1 MLQIINQI
9 FDVFQT
15 NRESDQVIRDT
26 EFLSDLRGDREVGH
40 DSGAFNEGFDTSE
53 GFSQSHSLH
62 GGQELSGFFNF
73 SLDEEGDH
81 TTETS
86 HLLLSNFVLGVAGKT
101 RIDDFLNLGVAFEE
115 FRNDLSA
122 SAGSFHSD
130 LQSLETSEG
139 EVAVESSGGSSN
151 SLGSEEELVSEGNIV
166 GSESTH
172 DDVRVTTDVFGD
184 GVDTDVRA
192 QKDGAL
198 EIRRGEGVISG
209 SDNSLA
215 LGELADGFNVAD
227 LEGGVGGGFNP
238 DELGVG
244 LNSLFN
250 IFDVGHV
257 NEGVFNTVS
266 LLTDL
271 SHISLGASVDVIAA
285 DDVITSAGDGLDD
298 ASGGS
303 ATTGEGHT
311 VLGVF
316 SSSQSDFK
324 SFSGG
329 VTATGVVV
337 LSERFT
343 RELLGIGGGEVN
355 GSADTSGDGI
365 RFLTSVDGVGT
376 ETSMLLDEVG
386 LFVLLDEFLG
396 FVGQASFRGDVVVL
410 VFHA

>member
-1 MLQIINQI
+1 
-9 FDVFQT
+9 V
-15 NRESDQVIRDT
+15 S
-26 EFLSDLRGDREVGH
+26 H
-40 DSGAFNEGFDTSE
+40 DGGALNEGFNTSE
-53 GFSQSHSLH
+53 RFSQSHGLH
-62 GGQELSGFFNF
+62 GSQEFSGFFDF

-81 TTETS
+81 TTESS
-86 HLLLSNFVLGVAGKT
+86 HLLLSNFVLRVAGKT
-101 RIDDFLNLGVAFEE
+101 RVDDSLNLGVAFEE
-115 FRNDLSA
+115 FRDNLGT

-130 LQSLETSEG
+130 LQGLETSEG
-139 EVAVESSGGSSN
+139 KVAVEGSGGSPD

-166 GSESTH
+166 GGESTH
-172 DDVRVTTDVFGD
+172 NDVRVTSDVFGN

-238 DELGVG
+238 DKLGVG
-244 LNSLFN
+244 LNSLFD

-257 NEGVFNTVS
+257 NKSVFNTVS

-271 SHISLGASVDVIAA
+271 SHISLGTAVDIIAA
-285 DDVITSAGDGLDD
+285 DDVVASASDGLDD
-298 ASGGS
+298 AGGSS
-303 ATTGEGHT
+303 ATTGKGHT

-316 SSSQSDFK
+316 SSSQCDFK

-329 VTATGVVV
+329 VTATRVVV

-343 RELLGIGGGEVN
+343 RELLGISGGEVN
-355 GSADTSGDGI
+355 GGADTSGDGI
-365 RFLTSVDGVGT
+365 GFLTSVDGVGT
-376 ETSMLLDEVG
+376 ESSMLLDEVG